1 MTTQNITSHGN
12 TYLYNETISDMADNS
27 MDHVLS
33 SVRIM
38 KKQQPTN
45 TVGSKIEKYN
55 ASKSTM
61 QEISFNSIMKW
72 NTTEILHYSKAQ

>member
-12 TYLYNETISDMADNS
+12 TYLYNETISDMANNS

-55 ASKSTM
+55 AR
-61 QEISFNSIMKW
+61 N
-72 NTTEILHYSKAQ
+72 ILQFYYEVEHYENITLQ